1 MVAFVPKGRGA
12 IALGDPVGP
21 PDDFADTVRGFQQF
35 CRANDWSP
43 GFYQTLPDHLDI
55 YRHLG
60 MRAIKIGEE
69 AIVDLRSFSTK
80 GRTGQDFRS
89 ALNKLTKSGHHV
101 DFHAPPLEPA
111 LLQELRQISEEW
123 LAIMHGS
130 EKRFSVG
137 WFDEAYLADCEI
149 AVVRDSGGVISAF
162 ANLVPEYQLNEIT
175 IDLMRHRRSMVH
187 GTMDFLFV
195 SLFQHYRDR
204 GYDGFNLGLSAL
216 SGVGESRAS
225 SRIEKAGHYLY
236 QHLNGFYNFKGLHA
250 YKEKFRPRWEP
261 RYLVFPAYGGLMD
274 SVIALIR
281 ADSGDRLIDYLK
293 PGA

>member
-12 IALGDPVGP
+12 IDLGDPVGP

-43 GFYQTLPDHLDI
+43 GFYQALPDHLDI

-69 AIVDLRSFSTK
+69 AIVDLRTFSTK

-187 GTMDFLFV
+187 GTM
-195 SLFQHYRDR
+195 
-204 GYDGFNLGLSAL
+204 GFPVPVSAL
-216 SGVGESRAS
+216 QRSWLRWIQPWAFCSFGGWG
-225 SRIEKAGHYLY
+225 I
-236 QHLNGFYNFKGLHA
+236 KGLVAHR
-250 YKEKFRPRWEP
+250 KGGS
-261 RYLVFPAYGGLMD
+261 LSLPASQWIL
-274 SVIALIR
+274 
-281 ADSGDRLIDYLK
+281 
-293 PGA
+293 